1 MKNLKYESDQ
11 PLARLKPGDQATIIR
26 VTHFPFARE
35 KIRKSTG
42 MCLMET
48 MKHDAWRPIRL
59 SVPSI
64 RN

>member
-35 KIRKSTG
+35 KDKEKYKNERFGKENRRK
-42 MCLMET
+42 
-48 MKHDAWRPIRL
+48 
-59 SVPSI
+59 
-64 RN
+64 